1 MATGTVSEFAKQVVQ
16 AEQFDQTSR
25 IVDCTA
31 STLTVDKLTHEGK
44 IITLNRAAGIAVTL
58 PAATGIGSKYTF
70 FIGTTVTSNSI
81 TITRAGSDTIFGTAF
96 IAQDAGDTVVA
107 FEAAGSSVITLNGT
121 TTGGVKGMKIE
132 LTDVASATWHV
143 RIGGSATGTEATP
156 FS

>member
-1 MATGTVSEFAKQVVQ
+1 MPTGTMSDGAKSIVQ

-31 STLTVDKLTHEGK
+31 STLTVTKLLHDNK

-58 PAATGIGSKYTF
+58 PAATGIGSRYVF
-70 FIGTTVTSNSI
+70 FIGTTVTSNTT
-81 TITRAGSDTIFGTAF
+81 TITRAGSDTMFGTA
-96 IAQDAGDTVVA
+96 ILAADGGDTVVG
-107 FEAAGSSVITLNGT
+107 FEAAGSSVITMNGS
-121 TTGGVKGMKIE
+121 TTGGVKGSVIE

-143 RIGGSATGTEATP
+143 RVRGSATGTEATP